1 MPGLPKNPTDED
13 FVRVISRNVL
23 AYRKLK
29 GLTQTELGERIGL
42 SRASVGDIEAGRN
55 RVSSET
61 LARIARALSVSADA
75 LLGLDPPP
83 PGTDDLPS
91 LRFLKRLQVIEA
103 FPEAKKKHI
112 LRTLDDA
119 IEAQSKKATAEA

>member
-1 MPGLPKNPTDED
+1 MTGLPRNPTDDD
-13 FVRVISRNVL
+13 FACAISRNVL

-29 GLTQTELGERIGL
+29 GLTQTELGGRIGL

-61 LARIARALSVSADA
+61 LARIAKALSVSADA
-75 LLGLDPPP
+75 LLGLDPLP
-83 PGTDDLPS
+83 PGADNLPS
-91 LRFLKRLQVIEA
+91 LRFLKRLQVIET

-119 IEAQSKKATAEA
+119 IEAQSNKAMTEA